1 MCYGDPGIAYVSS
14 IALSVSLFLEITL
27 FCCMLL
33 WLAYVGVE
41 VQLCCVPLGI
51 QSVHALIDRLLS
63 QFRWQLSSE
72 AVSQCCA
79 YS

>member
-1 MCYGDPGIAYVSS
+1 VGF
-14 IALSVSLFLEITL
+14 LFFFFLEVTL

-51 QSVHALIDRLLS
+51 QSVHALIDGLLS
-63 QFRWQLSSE
+63 QFRWQLSSD
-72 AVSQCCA
+72 AVPQ
-79 YS
+79 YSTYSSI